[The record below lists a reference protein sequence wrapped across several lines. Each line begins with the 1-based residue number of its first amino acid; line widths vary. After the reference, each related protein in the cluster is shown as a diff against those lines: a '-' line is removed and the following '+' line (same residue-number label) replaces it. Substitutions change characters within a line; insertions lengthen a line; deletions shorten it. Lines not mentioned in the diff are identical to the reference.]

1 MHPAAQLSAR
11 SYRSRRRVGTAA
23 GSCSRGP
30 PWRRRIPPR
39 GNQLR
44 SPPPPPPG
52 GPSVAG
58 GPTTSP
64 VESPMKWPARPPHM
78 SSPRRA
84 RPRHAHAAPRP
95 RTRRTQSAR
104 GMEPLGEPRTPA
116 AGWWEPRPQVRQ
128 TGGTRRRRRGGA
140 GGWWRGARVRVR
152 HSWRLRSGSIG
163 GPRGPC
169 GARVRHLDGRAPV
182 PVRVPHGSSAR
193 CGCGRG
199 RSRSTR
205 ARPSPTQ
212 RASESPRNIVHITL
226 GCRRPPCP
234 CFRKMCGQAAAR
246 ARCRPGD
253 DGSWMDAAKARR
265 GASLAGSLAVKP
277 NNHRKRAGAGHVEAA
292 GGVRDGDGQRWM
304 ELVVACV
311 ARGCSPRSDGRSD
324 RMDGLWSVR
333 AWGSRGVPREGP

>member
-182 PVRVPHGSSAR
+182 PVRVR
-193 CGCGRG
+193 CPPRLL
-199 RSRSTR
+199 R
-205 ARPSPTQ
+205 ALRVWP
-212 RASESPRNIVHITL
+212 
-226 GCRRPPCP
+226 RPPP
-234 CFRKMCGQAAAR
+234 I
-246 ARCRPGD
+246 D
-253 DGSWMDAAKARR
+253 
-265 GASLAGSLAVKP
+265 
-277 NNHRKRAGAGHVEAA
+277 
-292 GGVRDGDGQRWM
+292 
-304 ELVVACV
+304 
-311 ARGCSPRSDGRSD
+311 
-324 RMDGLWSVR
+324 
-333 AWGSRGVPREGP
+333 PRETKSNATSERESQEHRAHHFRMPPAAVPVL